1 MKKKSFFLVAAFEPS
16 SSTTTGGEK
25 HKSLKNL
32 KEEEKIGMK
41 RQLLHHYLIWV
52 PLDEV
57 EEGERQREFVQ
68 QREIE
73 SETKKY
79 KDRVKNPQPFVFS

>member
-1 MKKKSFFLVAAFEPS
+1 MKKRLSRRRLGSKMKKKSFFLVAAFEPS

-41 RQLLHHYLIWV
+41 RQLLHHY
-52 PLDEV
+52 P
-57 EEGERQREFVQ
+57 
-68 QREIE
+68 
-73 SETKKY
+73 T
-79 KDRVKNPQPFVFS
+79 

>member
-1 MKKKSFFLVAAFEPS
+1 MAAFEPS

-25 HKSLKNL
+25 HKSLKHL

-52 PLDEV
+52 PLGEV
-57 EEGERQREFVQ
+57 EEGERQTDREREFVQ

>member
-1 MKKKSFFLVAAFEPS
+1 MAAFEPS

-52 PLDEV
+52 PLGEV
-57 EEGERQREFVQ
+57 EEGERQTDREREFVQ